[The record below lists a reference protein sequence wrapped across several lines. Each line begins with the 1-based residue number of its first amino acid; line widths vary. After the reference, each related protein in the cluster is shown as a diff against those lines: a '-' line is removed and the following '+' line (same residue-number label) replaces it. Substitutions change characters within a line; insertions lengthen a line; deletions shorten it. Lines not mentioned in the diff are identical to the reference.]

1 MTMTK
6 TEFDL
11 EREAK
16 LNAIGMI
23 HNLKLG
29 INWIITYKKENTTA
43 LEASIYLGSNLNKLY
58 VPFRIKIDN
67 LNKETY
73 KEVIANE
80 LKDKIEHLT
89 YPKDEGIKIFD
100 STYPKLIN
108 RLKEQEK
115 ALKD

>member
-1 MTMTK
+1 MTK

-16 LNAIGMI
+16 LTAIRMI

-29 INWIITYKKENTTA
+29 TNWIITYKKDDTTI
-43 LEASIYLGSNLNKLY
+43 LEASVYLGNKLNKFY

-73 KEVIANE
+73 KEVIANQ
-80 LKDKIEHLT
+80 LKDKIKHLT
-89 YPKDEGIKIFD
+89 YPKDESIKIFD